1 MGTETP
7 MNFDAN
13 SIRLMRALIIGGL
26 VIFAMWVA
34 ADVFK
39 PVALAVL
46 LTFLLAPATAK
57 LEHLGVPRVL
67 SVALVMVLTS
77 IVIGGVLYVV
87 GGQLASL
94 AKHLPEYQDKIQSKM
109 TGMKPAGGS
118 AFDQV
123 CNVVVGFET
132 SNRSE
137 EEKAAV
143 PVRIVSGSDL
153 VGTLHT
159 VLGPFES
166 IAAFGGIVLL
176 LVVFL
181 LFERDDIGDRIIQ
194 LVGWGKIGV
203 TTRTLAQ
210 IGAGL
215 SRYLA
220 TLALVNTGF
229 GLVIGLGLW
238 AIGLPSPAL
247 WGFLAALFRFIP
259 YVGSMLS
266 FSFPALISVA
276 HFPGWMQLFLVFALF
291 AGVELVVNGVEPWL
305 YGKSTG
311 ISPIGLLIAAMFWT
325 WLWGGLGLLLAN
337 ALTVCMAVAGRS
349 IPGLGFLGTLLSHDV
364 SVSDDLRWYQRVL
377 NRDQEGAILIL
388 DEALKTRSFEE
399 VCDQIVIPIL
409 ARADQ
414 DRAHEFIEGR
424 DVAFI
429 WRLVRDWLDDVAEDD
444 EITLNTPESP
454 TTLEA
459 EVEPLS
465 VAAPVDP
472 EEHPF
477 VGIAAG
483 GGGDALVLRM
493 LNMALKPSGVRLTI
507 MTAGGDTLQVCDKL
521 AQIEPGLILISH
533 LPAGSTPRYLT
544 KRIRARLGDV
554 PAVFGYWNSRADAS
568 QVVERLRPATVNRI
582 VLSLASARAAIAHRA
597 APPALAGLTAD

>member
-1 MGTETP
+1 MKL
-7 MNFDAN
+7 DAN

-26 VIFAMWVA
+26 IIFAMWVA

-67 SVALVMVLTS
+67 SIALVMILMLT
-77 IVIGGVLYVV
+77 VV
-87 GGQLASL
+87 GGVFYLVGGQFASL
-94 AKHLPEYQDKIQSKM
+94 AKHLPEYQNKIESKM
-109 TGMKPAGGS
+109 TGLKLAGGS
-118 AFDQV
+118 AFDQIYIV
-123 CNVVVGFET
+123 FSDFEA

-143 PVRIVSGSDL
+143 PVRIVTGSDL
-153 VGTLHT
+153 VGTLHAI
-159 VLGPFES
+159 LGPFES
-166 IAAFGGIVLL
+166 IVAFGGIVLL

-210 IGAGL
+210 IGTGL
-215 SRYLA
+215 SKYLA
-220 TLALVNTGF
+220 TLSLVNAGF

-259 YVGSMLS
+259 YVGTVLS
-266 FSFPALISVA
+266 FCFPALISVA

-291 AGVELVVNGVEPWL
+291 ALVELVVNGVEPLL

-311 ISPIGLLIAAMFWT
+311 ISPIGLLVAAMFWT

-337 ALTVCMAVAGRS
+337 AMTVCLAVAGRS
-349 IPGLGFLGTLLSHDV
+349 IPGLGFLGTLLRHDV

-377 NRDQEGAILIL
+377 NRDQEGALLLL

-399 VCDQIVIPIL
+399 TCDQIVIPIL

-444 EITLNTPESP
+444 EITLTAPESP
-454 TTLEA
+454 TSPEP
-459 EVEPLS
+459 EVEPLRA
-465 VAAPVDP
+465 AAPVDP

-477 VGIAAG
+477 VGIAAA

-493 LNMALKPSGVRLTI
+493 LNMALKPSGIRLTI
-507 MTAGGDTLQVCDKL
+507 MSAGTNTLQLCDKL
-521 AQIEPGLILISH
+521 AQISPGLVLISH
-533 LPAGSTPRYLT
+533 LPAGAPPRYLT
-544 KRIRARLGDV
+544 KRIRTRLGDV
-554 PAVFGYWNSRADAS
+554 PLAFGYWDSDADAS

-582 VLSLASARAAIAHRA
+582 VLSLASARAAIAHRM
-597 APPALAGLTAD
+597 APPKLAESTAD

>member
-1 MGTETP
+1 
-7 MNFDAN
+7 MNLDAN

-26 VIFAMWVA
+26 VILAMWVA

-57 LEHLGVPRVL
+57 LERLGVPRVL
-67 SVALVMVLTS
+67 SVALVMVLMLT
-77 IVIGGVLYVV
+77 VV
-87 GGQLASL
+87 GGVAYLVGGQFASL
-94 AKHLPEYQDKIQSKM
+94 AEHLPEYQEKIQSKM
-109 TGMKPAGGS
+109 TGLRPAGGS
-118 AFDQV
+118 AFERVYDV
-123 CNVVVGFET
+123 FSGFEA

-143 PVRIVSGSDL
+143 PVRIVRGNDL
-153 VGTLHT
+153 VGKLHT
-159 VLGPFES
+159 YLGPFES
-166 IAAFGGIVLL
+166 IVAFGGIVLL
-176 LVVFL
+176 LIVFL

-220 TLALVNTGF
+220 ALALVNTGF

-259 YVGSMLS
+259 YVGTVLS
-266 FSFPALISVA
+266 FSFPAVLSVA

-291 AGVELVVNGVEPWL
+291 AVVELVVNAVEPLL

-311 ISPIGLLIAAMFWT
+311 ISPIGLLVAAMFWT

-337 ALTVCMAVAGRS
+337 AMTVCLAVAGRS
-349 IPGLGFLGTLLSHDV
+349 IPGLGFLGTLLRHDV

-377 NRDQEGAILIL
+377 NRDQEGALELL
-388 DEALKTRSFEE
+388 DEALKARSFEE

-429 WRLVRDWLDDVAEDD
+429 WRLVRDWLDDIAEDD
-444 EITLNTPESP
+444 EITLNAPESP
-454 TTLEA
+454 ATPEP
-459 EVEPLS
+459 EVEPLR
-465 VAAPVDP
+465 VAPPVDP
-472 EEHPF
+472 GEHPF

-507 MTAGGDTLQVCDKL
+507 MSAGGNTLQVCDKL
-521 AQIEPGLILISH
+521 AQAEPGLILVSH
-533 LPAGSTPRYLT
+533 LPAGSPPRYLT
-544 KRIRARLGDV
+544 KRIRARLGDA
-554 PAVFGYWNSRADAS
+554 PLVFGYWDSNADAS

-582 VLSLASARAAIAHRA
+582 VLSLASARAAIAHRTT
-597 APPALAGLTAD
+597 PQALAESTTD